1 MKLLD
6 VQSGRNVNNA
16 SAQWRGLSDA
26 GGLGTLTVWHF
37 MLHFKTRI
45 IPGHINLSLQLN
57 LCITKSRTNFSKIIL
72 CSSEVWT
79 LGSNGLSGVVTSPT
93 SQLVFFYYVNE
104 NSSGMLNRV
113 QRS

>member
-79 LGSNGLSGVVTSPT
+79 LGSNGAEKHQVLFLFSH
-93 SQLVFFYYVNE
+93 
-104 NSSGMLNRV
+104 GMCIFEAVKRV
-113 QRS
+113 EPA